1 MESSKL
7 RRDIKASRWMET
19 IRSLPEIGDAF
30 GKKPLNQI
38 AIPGTHDSGTY
49 EMDGHNWYQTQDFSI
64 TEQLKLGTR
73 YFDLRC
79 MKSDGVPMIHHGKGA
94 LAVIG
99 NSLETDLD
107 MIRLFVDTH
116 LGEIVFVKVKCAKEI
131 ISDVSAIARQ
141 MLGARI
147 LDQNPKS
154 PVPVPTM
161 TYDDL
166 INREDPCKSKNI
178 IFFIDVE
185 KADSDINARIQNN
198 RFFAFRNTCSG
209 NYANSDSPEVILN
222 AFHDARIIRNQK
234 KGDKKSLQPDMFNLH
249 YFTATGQYL
258 KATDK
263 GHSVQR
269 LTFQLD
275 HASVRSS
282 IGLSSFNY
290 EIPKSLSYVC
300 EDKPGELSPI
310 NIVLFDF
317 ITSHKAQRIWAL
329 NLR

>member
-7 RRDIKASRWMET
+7 RRNIKASRWMEM
-19 IRSLPEIGDAF
+19 IRALPEIGDAF

-94 LAVIG
+94 IAVIG

-107 MIRLFVDTH
+107 MIRSFVDGH
-116 LGEIVFVKVKCAKEI
+116 SGEIVFVKVKCEKDL
-131 ISDVSAIARQ
+131 ISEVSAIARQ
-141 MLGARI
+141 MLGTRI
-147 LDQNPKS
+147 LDQTPKNPIQ
-154 PVPVPTM
+154 VATL

-166 INREDPCKSKNI
+166 IDKNDIEKCKNI
-178 IFFIDVE
+178 IFFIDVN
-185 KADSDINARIQNN
+185 KADSEINARIQNN
-198 RFFAFRNTCSG
+198 KFFAFRNTCSG
-209 NYANSDSPEVILN
+209 NYANSDNPNVIIT
-222 AFHDARIIRNQK
+222 AFHDARIIKKQK

-269 LTFQLD
+269 LTYQLD
-275 HASVRSS
+275 HASVKSS

-290 EIPKSLSYVC
+290 EIPKSLAYVC